1 MFPHDDDHRDD
12 HRNLAQRLDLLHFQD
27 EAPGM
32 VFWHP
37 RGFLLYRLLEEAVRQ
52 QTNHHGYLEVRTPQ
66 ILRRALWEASGH
78 WEHFREGMFRVD
90 DQACAAAVKPVS
102 CPGHVQLVKRRV
114 PSYRELPL
122 RLAEMGLVHRDE
134 PGGTLHGLLRLRQF
148 TQDDGH
154 IFCSAAD
161 AEDEVLR
168 FCQAVPGFYRAF
180 GFDEVRLALSTRPAA
195 RAGDDGLWDRAEAA
209 LLAVL
214 QRLGVPYTLQ
224 PGAGAFYGPKL
235 EYVLRDRL
243 GRDWQCGTIQFDLV
257 MPENFDLRYVDDA
270 GERQRPVMLH
280 RALYGSLERF
290 LGILLE
296 HHGAALP
303 AWLAPVQ
310 VVVLPITDAEGAT
323 AAAFAGRLGAAGVR
337 IKVDGDGSLARRIAA
352 AHEQAAPFVAIIG
365 AREAAQEAVTLRTRA
380 GQRLC
385 QQPAAVDELRAL
397 CRPPEFAA

>member
-1 MFPHDDDHRDD
+1 
-12 HRNLAQRLDLLHFQD
+12 
-27 EAPGM
+27 
-32 VFWHP
+32 
-37 RGFLLYRLLEEAVRQ
+37 
-52 QTNHHGYLEVRTPQ
+52 
-66 ILRRALWEASGH
+66 
-78 WEHFREGMFRVD
+78 
-90 DQACAAAVKPVS
+90 
-102 CPGHVQLVKRRV
+102 
-114 PSYRELPL
+114 
-122 RLAEMGLVHRDE
+122 MGLVHRDE

-257 MPENFDLRYVDDA
+257 MPEHFDLRYVDDA

-337 IKVDGDGSLARRIAA
+337 TKVDGDGSLARRIAA

-380 GQRLC
+380 GQRVW